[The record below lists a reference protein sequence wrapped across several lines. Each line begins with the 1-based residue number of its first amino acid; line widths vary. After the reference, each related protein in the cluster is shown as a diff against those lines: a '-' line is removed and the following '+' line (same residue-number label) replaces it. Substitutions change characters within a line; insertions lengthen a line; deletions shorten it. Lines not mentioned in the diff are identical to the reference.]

1 MKKLFRA
8 LVLLASFTPGWAE
21 YTVRISDLGY
31 APHPPNPVIVYG
43 HVTSEA
49 PLVLSDGRGA
59 VTVTGITGKP
69 GDFLIVEGDY
79 ADGVLAASQAHCKAT
94 LYAGPCRTEM
104 VYVPAGVFLMGN
116 NGSEPYSAASELP
129 QHEVTL
135 SGYWIGKYEVT
146 RGEYRAF
153 MQAGGYSNPAYW
165 SSAGWTW
172 KEGRGRTEP
181 DSWAPQQD
189 WGSGPFTQTEVHPV
203 VAVSYYEAEAYCA
216 WAGGQLPTEA
226 QWEKAGRWTGSSPN
240 VYPWGNVYD
249 AEKYNNTNDTLYPGY
264 QTAPVGCYPAGMSPY
279 GCHDVAGNVAEW
291 CLDWFSSS
299 YYSVSP
305 TQDPQGPATGMY
317 RAIRGCGWNGTDYC
331 ARISA
336 RSSNRPENYWTES
349 FGFRFAR

>member
-1 MKKLFRA
+1 M
-8 LVLLASFTPGWAE
+8 
-21 YTVRISDLGY
+21 
-31 APHPPNPVIVYG
+31 
-43 HVTSEA
+43 
-49 PLVLSDGRGA
+49 
-59 VTVTGITGKP
+59 
-69 GDFLIVEGDY
+69 
-79 ADGVLAASQAHCKAT
+79 
-94 LYAGPCRTEM
+94 
-104 VYVPAGVFLMGN
+104 
-116 NGSEPYSAASELP
+116 
-129 QHEVTL
+129 
-135 SGYWIGKYEVT
+135 
-146 RGEYRAF
+146 
-153 MQAGGYSNPAYW
+153 
-165 SSAGWTW
+165 
-172 KEGRGRTEP
+172 
-181 DSWAPQQD
+181 
-189 WGSGPFTQTEVHPV
+189 